1 MHFSFRTRRISACHT
16 LFRVLFVPLV
26 CGVIVVSPMA
36 PAQEETSHDVVVEAD
51 ELPSAYGAP
60 PDLSRGRISTL
71 TKSYVLPPF
80 SFELESIYEADV
92 PRHGGSQHLFTQEI
106 EMGLPWRL
114 TIGLVNPLTG
124 LEGGGGARP
133 VC

>member
-36 PAQEETSHDVVVEAD
+36 TAEEETSRDVVVEAD

-80 SFELESIYEADV
+80 SFELESIYEGDV
-92 PRHGGSQHLFTQEI
+92 FRHGAPRHSFTQEV
-106 EMGLPWRL
+106 EMGLPLRFD
-114 TIGLVNPLTG
+114 VAVQN
-124 LEGGGGARP
+124 E
-133 VC
+133 V